1 MPRLARRLV
10 ALSAAVLLGLGL
22 ASPPGAVAAAAPSDV
37 ALQVSFDQGATV
49 RLRAQRLVSQRD
61 RAAGS
66 ALDAILARHHVVRVE
81 RVFRAPEVRLDDDRR
96 RLVRDGLRDVPD
108 LNRHY
113 RIFASDRAER
123 DRLVADL
130 RGTAIVDQVIAEPEP
145 VPPPVTP
152 DFTAQQRYK
161 LAAPIGIGTAAAAG
175 LGGGLGQNVKIID
188 VEYSWNQEHED
199 LAESAG
205 ALIPNGTPDDPF
217 DDTNHG
223 TAVVGE
229 LISTVNAFGVSGL
242 APGSDI
248 GLVNA
253 NTTDTYDVPGAVDV
267 ARANLS
273 PGDVI
278 LLEQQYPGIAG
289 TGTFGADDYVPSE
302 YWPAAYDAIKLATQ
316 EGIIVVEAAG
326 NSGVDTDD
334 PAYEQPFP
342 RGERDSG
349 AIIVGAGAGE
359 PTAPCTGTRNSR
371 LTFSTYGARVN
382 LQGWGQCVTTTGYG
396 SLYSTGGPNFF
407 YRSTFNGTSSAS
419 PIVAAAAAL
428 YSSVFQATTGGRAP
442 TPQAVRKRLVDT
454 GTAQAASPAG
464 HIGPLPNVAAATT
477 GFDFIPPTVSV
488 TGEPASPTNNA
499 TPVFTFAASEAGS
512 TLECRVDGAAFSACT
527 SPYTTAPVLDG
538 AHTFEVKATDI
549 ALNPGPAMARAF
561 TVDTVGPAVTIT
573 GGPSGTTTTA
583 TPTFTFSS
591 GEPGVTFACRAGT
604 PLVPGA
610 FAACASPHTTSA
622 LANGASVFEVQATD
636 AAGNAGPAASRGF
649 TVAVPPPPPPP
660 ATPPP
665 SPELAAPAA
674 VSPPPAPPAPAPAA
688 PVIGPG
694 AKLTVTVTAAGLVRL
709 PRPRIT
715 CPSAAPSAA
724 PSCTLSATARLTGGA
739 KSRIG
744 SATSTIAAG
753 KSATV
758 RFRLTSSARARLRRL
773 RTVKAALAI
782 TAKHGSASTTRTA
795 QLILKRAR

>member
-1 MPRLARRLV
+1 MPRPARRWLA
-10 ALSAAVLLGLGL
+10 ALSAALLPGL
-22 ASPPGAVAAAAPSDV
+22 ALVSPPAAVAAAAPSDV

-49 RLRAQRLVSQRD
+49 RLRAQRLVSQRA

-66 ALDAILARHHVVRVE
+66 ALDAVLARHHVVRVE
-81 RVFRAPEVRLDDDRR
+81 RVFRASEARLDDDRR

-123 DRLVADL
+123 DQLLADL
-130 RGTAIVDQVIAEPEP
+130 RGMGIVDQVIAEPEP

-188 VEYSWNQEHED
+188 IEYSWNQEHED
-199 LAESAG
+199 LAASAD

-223 TAVVGE
+223 TAVLGE

-273 PGDVI
+273 PGDVM
-278 LLEQQYPGIAG
+278 LLEQQYQGIAG

-342 RGERDSG
+342 RGEPDSG

-371 LTFSTYGARVN
+371 LSFSTYGARVN

-396 SLYSTGGPNFF
+396 SLYNTGGPNFF

-454 GTAQAASPAG
+454 GTAQAASPSG
-464 HIGPLPNVAAATT
+464 HIGPLPNVAAAAT
-477 GFDFIPPTVSV
+477 GFDFTPPTVSV
-488 TGEPASPTNNA
+488 TGEPASPTSNA
-499 TPVFTFAASEAGS
+499 TPVFTFAASEAR
-512 TLECRVDGAAFSACT
+512 LDARVSRRRRRVLCVHVALHDGPCARRNAYVRGQGHRYRAESRAGDGAR
-527 SPYTTAPVLDG
+527 VHRRHG
-538 AHTFEVKATDI
+538 
-549 ALNPGPAMARAF
+549 
-561 TVDTVGPAVTIT
+561 
-573 GGPSGTTTTA
+573 
-583 TPTFTFSS
+583 
-591 GEPGVTFACRAGT
+591 RAGGDDHRR
-604 PLVPGA
+604 PVRHDDDRDPDVHLLVERARRGVRVPRGDAAGPRRVRRVHVAAHDLRPGRRGE
-610 FAACASPHTTSA
+610 
-622 LANGASVFEVQATD
+622 LFEVQATD
-636 AAGNAGPAASRGF
+636 AAGNPGPVASRGF

-660 ATPPP
+660 VPPPPPPPATPPQ
-665 SPELAAPAA
+665 SPELAPPAA
-674 VSPPPAPPAPAPAA
+674 ISTPPTPPPAALAPAA
-688 PVIGPG
+688 PVFGPG
-694 AKLTVTVTAAGLVRL
+694 AKLDRHRGCRRVRAAG
-709 PRPRIT
+709 
-715 CPSAAPSAA
+715 APADHV
-724 PSCTLSATARLTGGA
+724 P
-739 KSRIG
+739 
-744 SATSTIAAG
+744 AAG
-753 KSATV
+753 PELHAVSDRPPCRRRQVAHRLGDVHDRARRV
-758 RFRLTSSARARLRRL
+758 RHDPLPAARARL
-773 RTVKAALAI
+773 
-782 TAKHGSASTTRTA
+782 
-795 QLILKRAR
+795 ARGCDACAR